1 MPREVPLVKWERRG
15 VSGLPSQVQGH
26 LPPDRHSPAH
36 GRLQERCWVAPCWL
50 VVQTLQ
56 VSPALLKASES
67 YHSLCYLSVCVSGKK
82 KKFCENL
89 WANIVIWKTW
99 SGLDFPFNCRSMVI
113 IIILHL
119 SLTLSNSCFESK
131 THHKSFVKLLW
142 QSPAFAT
149 KHVTVT
155 LFFSRSLFKFRNPD
169 MLMKTPN
176 WMTTSERRAFASYS
190 CFL

>member
-1 MPREVPLVKWERRG
+1 MPSSSLLTCCSNP
-15 VSGLPSQVQGH
+15 PSLSCSFEG
-26 LPPDRHSPAH
+26 
-36 GRLQERCWVAPCWL
+36 
-50 VVQTLQ
+50 
-56 VSPALLKASES
+56 K
-67 YHSLCYLSVCVSGKK
+67 SVCQGKK
-82 KKFCENL
+82 KKKSYENL

-99 SGLDFPFNCRSMVI
+99 SGLDFPFNCRSMVSLS
-113 IIILHL
+113 ILHL

-155 LFFSRSLFKFRNPD
+155 LVFCRSLFKFRNPD

-176 WMTTSERRAFASYS
+176 WMITSKRPEHLPATHVFYNTTLLPAYMNQYVQWTVINRVKSKGGRGRKVNSTA
-190 CFL
+190 